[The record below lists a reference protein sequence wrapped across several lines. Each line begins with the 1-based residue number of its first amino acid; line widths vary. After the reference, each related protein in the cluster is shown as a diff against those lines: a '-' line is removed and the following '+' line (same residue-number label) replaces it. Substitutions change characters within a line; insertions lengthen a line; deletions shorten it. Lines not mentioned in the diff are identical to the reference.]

1 MKKRKIIGIVSA
13 VIIIIATI
21 VIFTLKSST
30 PKTITAFFFD
40 YNGML
45 VEEKIALNIE
55 ENEDIFGAILNKMR
69 KPPKDSKL
77 KSVFEKD
84 VRVLSVTKSERDI
97 MVDLSKEFLTG
108 DDAKDSL
115 CVYAVVLTLCD
126 LKEIDKV
133 LVTVEGEKILLKNG
147 GEIGLMSEK
156 DINLGK
162 KDEKKPTKTLTLYF
176 GNKESSALVSESRIV
191 EITDTAITEEQLIVR
206 ELIKG
211 PKNAN
216 AKGLIVSDTKEE
228 LLSAE
233 TKDGTCFVNFKSGFI
248 SKNTGSAESEKLIIF
263 SIVNS
268 LCESEH
274 INSVQFLIDG
284 QKAEKFGNIN
294 ISEPLISNQIICE

>member
-1 MKKRKIIGIVSA
+1 MKKRKIIGIVS
-13 VIIIIATI
+13 VITIIIATI
-21 VIFTLKSST
+21 IIFIPKNNT
-30 PKTITAFFFD
+30 PKTITTYFFD
-40 YNGML
+40 NNGML
-45 VEEKIALNIE
+45 VEEETALDIE
-55 ENEDIFGAILNKMR
+55 ENEDIFSAVLTKM
-69 KPPKDSKL
+69 KSPPKDSKL

-84 VRVLSVTKSERDI
+84 VKILSVTNSGRDI
-97 MVDLSKEFLTG
+97 TVDLSKEFLTG

-115 CVYAVVLTLCD
+115 CVYAVVLSLCD
-126 LKEIDKV
+126 LKEVDKV
-133 LVTVEGEKILLKNG
+133 MLTVEGEKIILKNG
-147 GEIGLMSEK
+147 GEFGFISEK

-176 GNKESSALVSESRIV
+176 GKKESDTLVSESRIV
-191 EITDTAITEEQLIVR
+191 EITDTAITEEQMIVR

-233 TKDGTCFVNFKSGFI
+233 TKEGTCFVNFKSGFI
-248 SKNTGSAESEKLIIF
+248 SKNTGTQESERLILF

-284 QKAEKFGNIN
+284 QKSEKFGNIN
-294 ISEPLISNQIICE
+294 ISEPLISNQTICE

>member
-1 MKKRKIIGIVSA
+1 MKKRKIIGIVS
-13 VIIIIATI
+13 VITIIIATI
-21 VIFTLKSST
+21 IIFIPKNNT
-30 PKTITAFFFD
+30 PKTVTAYYFD
-40 YNGML
+40 NNGML
-45 VEEKIALNIE
+45 VEEKIALDIE
-55 ENEDIFGAILNKMR
+55 KTEDTFSAVLDKM
-69 KPPKDSKL
+69 KEIPKNGNL

-84 VRVLSVTKSERDI
+84 VKILSVTASGRDI
-97 MVDLSKEFLTG
+97 TVDLSKEFLTG

-115 CVYAVVLTLCD
+115 SVYAIALSLCD
-126 LKEIDKV
+126 LKEVDKV
-133 LVTVEGEKILLKNG
+133 LLLVEGEKIILKNG
-147 GEIGLMSEK
+147 VEFGFISEK

-162 KDEKKPTKTLTLYF
+162 KDDKKPTKTLTLYF
-176 GNKESSALVSESRIV
+176 GKKDTDTLVCESRIV
-191 EITDTAITEEQLIVR
+191 EITDTAITEEQMIVR

-248 SKNTGSAESEKLIIF
+248 SKNTGSAGSEKLIIF

-284 QKAEKFGNIN
+284 QKSEKFGNIN
-294 ISEPLISNQIICE
+294 ISEPLISNQAICE